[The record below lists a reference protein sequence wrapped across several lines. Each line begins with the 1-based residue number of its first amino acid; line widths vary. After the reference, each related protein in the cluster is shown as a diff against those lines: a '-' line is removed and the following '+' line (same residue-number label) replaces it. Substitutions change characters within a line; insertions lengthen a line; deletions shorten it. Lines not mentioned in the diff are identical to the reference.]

1 MKAAVAGASGVAG
14 GELLRL
20 IHRHPQLELGP
31 LAAGTQAGKK
41 VTDVHPELTDLA
53 DRLFEPTDP
62 ERLAQADVAF
72 LALPVGEAASV
83 VTKLPASMRV
93 VDLGPD
99 YRLTDAEIWRGL
111 YGEPHAGSWPYGLPE
126 LPGARQRIAA
136 ADRVATPSCYATAV
150 LLALAPLVVAG
161 LAEPSDIV
169 VTILAGASVGGMSA
183 GGRAGA
189 TTSSAVVGALRGYR
203 AGGEH
208 GSVPELEQ
216 ELSALAGVPATV
228 TLVPVLAPIPRGIL
242 ATSSI
247 RTTESAST
255 ADVRDA
261 LAAAYRDEP
270 FVRLLARDRWPTTS
284 AVAGS
289 NLALVQVAAGPRAGR
304 VTVMAAID
312 NLGKGAAGQAIQN
325 ANLMLGLPEDAG
337 LTS

>member
-1 MKAAVAGASGVAG
+1 MKAAVVGASGVAG

-20 IHRHPQLELGP
+20 IHRHPQIELGP
-31 LAAGTQAGKK
+31 LAAGTQAGKR

-62 ERLAQADVAF
+62 ERLARADVAF
-72 LALPVGEAASV
+72 LALPLGEAAGIA
-83 VTKLPASMRV
+83 TKLPASMRV

-99 YRLTDAEIWRGL
+99 YRLIDAEVWRGM
-111 YGEPHAGSWPYGLPE
+111 YDEPHSGSWPYGLPE

-136 ADRVATPSCYATAV
+136 ADRVAGAGCYATAV

-161 LAEPSDIV
+161 VAEPSDIV
-169 VTILAGASVGGMSA
+169 VTILAGTSVAGMSA

-189 TTSSAVVGALRGYR
+189 TTPSAVVSALRGYR
-203 AGGEH
+203 TGEKH
-208 GSVPELEQ
+208 GSIPEIEQ

-228 TLVPVLAPIPRGIL
+228 SLVPVLAPIPRGIL
-242 ATSSI
+242 ATCSI
-247 RTTESAST
+247 RTTAGTSA

-270 FVRLLARDRWPTTS
+270 FVRLLARDRWPTTA
-284 AVAGS
+284 AVARS
-289 NLALVQVAAGPRAGR
+289 NLALVQVAADPRAGR
-304 VTVMAAID
+304 VVVMTALD

>member
-20 IHRHPQLELGP
+20 IQRHPQLELGP
-31 LAAGTQAGKK
+31 LAAGTQAGKR
-41 VTDVHPELTDLA
+41 VTDVHPSLTDLA

-62 ERLAQADVAF
+62 ERLAEADVTF

-83 VTKLPASMRV
+83 ATRLPASMRI

-99 YRLTDAEIWRGL
+99 YRLTDGEVWRKA
-111 YGEPHAGSWPYGLPE
+111 YGEPHPGSWPYGLPE

-161 LAEPSDIV
+161 LAEPSDVV

-183 GGRAGA
+183 AGPAGGPD
-189 TTSSAVVGALRGYR
+189 SSAVVSALRGYR

-216 ELSALAGVPATV
+216 ELSALAGAPATV

-304 VTVMAAID
+304 VTVMAALD
-312 NLGKGAAGQAIQN
+312 NLGKGAAGQAVQN